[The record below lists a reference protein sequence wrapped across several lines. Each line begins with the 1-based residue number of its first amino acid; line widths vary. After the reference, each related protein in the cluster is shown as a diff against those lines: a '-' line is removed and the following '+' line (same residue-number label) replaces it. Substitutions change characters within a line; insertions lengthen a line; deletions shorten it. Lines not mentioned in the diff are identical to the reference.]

1 MNPRKHN
8 MSFFVVVLGKNKTI
22 TLRDIIVMNVFGD
35 LEDLE
40 SALNPT
46 QLPNKVL
53 GS

>member
-1 MNPRKHN
+1 MSL
-8 MSFFVVVLGKNKTI
+8 SFFVVVLGKNKTI

>member
-1 MNPRKHN
+1 M
-8 MSFFVVVLGKNKTI
+8 LIIYTLDKNKTI

-40 SALNPT
+40 SALNPS

-53 GS
+53 GSYLTK